1 MSTVIVSE
9 NTADLF
15 DGYYD
20 EHKNILVPLS
30 FSIGD
35 KVYLKEED
43 ISLFDFYEKLKSGVR
58 VRTSQVSMGEV
69 KDVFSKLLSEKNDVI
84 YIAFSSGMSGGCGNI
99 QSLAEELKKVYP
111 NNKLT
116 VIDSLSGG
124 GGQGILVYYA
134 NKMNDE
140 GKSYEEIVEWLET
153 NKRRVHHTF
162 IVDDLTNIKNSGRI
176 SAVTA
181 FIGSVLH
188 IKPVMTIDD
197 NGHVSIVAKSLGRK
211 KAIAEMIKIFE
222 KNYVPDDNDF
232 VLIGHTNELA
242 EAETLANIIKDKTQN
257 VPIKFGY
264 IDKLVSANA
273 GYNALAIYYLGK
285 NRE

>member
-43 ISLFDFYEKLKSGVR
+43 ITLFDFYEKLKSGVR
-58 VRTSQVSMGEV
+58 VKTSQVSMGEV
-69 KDVFSKLLSEKNDVI
+69 RDVFTKLLSENNDVI
-84 YIAFSSGMSGGCGNI
+84 YIAFSSGMSGGCANI
-99 QSLAEELKKVYP
+99 KTLAEELKKTYSK
-111 NNKLT
+111 NRLT
-116 VIDSLSGG
+116 IIDSLSGG
-124 GGQGILVYYA
+124 GGQGLLLYYA

-140 GKSYEEIVEWLET
+140 GKSYDEIIEWLET
-153 NKRRVHHTF
+153 NKHRVHHTF

-197 NGHVSIVAKSLGRK
+197 NGHVAIIAKSLGRK
-211 KAIAEMIKIFE
+211 KAILEMIKIFE
-222 KNYVPDDNDF
+222 KNYISEDNDF
-232 VLIGHTNELA
+232 ILIGHTNEIA
-242 EAETLANIIKDKTQN
+242 EAENLANIIKNKTMN
-257 VPIKFGY
+257 VPIKFGC

-273 GYNALAIYYLGK
+273 GYNALAIYYIGK

>member
-43 ISLFDFYEKLKSGVR
+43 ITLFDFYEKLKSGVR
-58 VRTSQVSMGEV
+58 VKTSQVSMGEV
-69 KDVFSKLLSEKNDVI
+69 RDVFTKLLSENNDVI
-84 YIAFSSGMSGGCGNI
+84 YIAFSSGMSGGCANI
-99 QSLAEELKKVYP
+99 KTLAEELKKTYSK
-111 NNKLT
+111 NKLT

-124 GGQGILVYYA
+124 GGQGLLLYYA

-140 GKSYEEIVEWLET
+140 GKSYDEIVEWLET
-153 NKRRVHHTF
+153 NKHRVHHTF

-197 NGHVSIVAKSLGRK
+197 NGHVAIIAKSLGRK
-211 KAIAEMIKIFE
+211 KAIIEMIKIFE
-222 KNYVPDDNDF
+222 KNYIPEDNDF
-232 VLIGHTNELA
+232 ILIGHTNEIA
-242 EAETLANIIKDKTQN
+242 EAENLANIIKNKTMN
-257 VPIKFGY
+257 VPIKFGC

-273 GYNALAIYYLGK
+273 GYNALAIYYIGK

>member
-43 ISLFDFYEKLKSGVR
+43 ITLFDFYEKLKSGVR
-58 VRTSQVSMGEV
+58 VKTSQVSMGEV
-69 KDVFSKLLSEKNDVI
+69 RDVFTKLLSENNDVI
-84 YIAFSSGMSGGCGNI
+84 YIAFSSGMSGGCANI
-99 QSLAEELKKVYP
+99 KTLAEELKKTYSK
-111 NNKLT
+111 NKVT

-124 GGQGILVYYA
+124 GGQGLLLYYA

-140 GKSYEEIVEWLET
+140 GKSYDEIVEWLES
-153 NKRRVHHTF
+153 NKHRVHHTF

-197 NGHVSIVAKSLGRK
+197 NGHVAIIAKSLGRK
-211 KAIAEMIKIFE
+211 KAILEMIKIFE
-222 KNYVPDDNDF
+222 KNYIPEDNDF
-232 VLIGHTNELA
+232 ILIGHTNEIA
-242 EAETLANIIKDKTQN
+242 EAENLANIIKNKTMN
-257 VPIKFGY
+257 VPIKFGC

-273 GYNALAIYYLGK
+273 GYNALAIYYIGK

>member
-43 ISLFDFYEKLKSGVR
+43 ITLFDFYEKLKSGVR
-58 VRTSQVSMGEV
+58 VKTSQVSMGEV
-69 KDVFSKLLSEKNDVI
+69 RDVFTKLLSENNDVI
-84 YIAFSSGMSGGCGNI
+84 YIAFSSGMSGGCANI
-99 QSLAEELKKVYP
+99 KTLAGELKKTYSK
-111 NNKLT
+111 NRLT

-124 GGQGILVYYA
+124 GGQGLLLYYA

-140 GKSYEEIVEWLET
+140 GKSYDEIVEWLET
-153 NKRRVHHTF
+153 NKHRVHHTF

-188 IKPVMTIDD
+188 IKPVMTIDN
-197 NGHVSIVAKSLGRK
+197 NGHVAIIAKSLGRK
-211 KAIAEMIKIFE
+211 KAILEMIKIFE
-222 KNYVPDDNDF
+222 KNYIPEDNDF
-232 VLIGHTNELA
+232 ILIGHTNEIA
-242 EAETLANIIKDKTQN
+242 EAENLANIIKNKTMN
-257 VPIKFGY
+257 VPIKFGC

-273 GYNALAIYYLGK
+273 GYNALAIYYIGK

>member
-43 ISLFDFYEKLKSGVR
+43 ITLFDFYEKLKSGVR
-58 VRTSQVSMGEV
+58 VKTSQVSMGEV
-69 KDVFSKLLSEKNDVI
+69 RDVFTKLLSENNDVI
-84 YIAFSSGMSGGCGNI
+84 YIAFSSGMSGGCANI
-99 QSLAEELKKVYP
+99 KTLAVELKKTYSK
-111 NNKLT
+111 NRLT

-124 GGQGILVYYA
+124 GGQGLLLYYA

-140 GKSYEEIVEWLET
+140 GKSYDEIVEWLET
-153 NKRRVHHTF
+153 NKHRVHHTF

-188 IKPVMTIDD
+188 IKPVMTIDN
-197 NGHVSIVAKSLGRK
+197 NGHVAIIAKSLGRK
-211 KAIAEMIKIFE
+211 KAILEMIKIFE
-222 KNYVPDDNDF
+222 KNYIPEDNDF
-232 VLIGHTNELA
+232 ILIGHTNEIA
-242 EAETLANIIKDKTQN
+242 EAENLANIIKNKTMN
-257 VPIKFGY
+257 VPIKFGC

-273 GYNALAIYYLGK
+273 GYNALAIYYIGK

>member
-43 ISLFDFYEKLKSGVR
+43 ITLFDFYEKLKSGVR
-58 VRTSQVSMGEV
+58 VKTSQVSMGEV
-69 KDVFSKLLSEKNDVI
+69 RDIFTKLLSENNDVI
-84 YIAFSSGMSGGCGNI
+84 YIAFSSGMSGGCANI
-99 QSLAEELKKVYP
+99 KTLAEELKKTYSK
-111 NNKLT
+111 NKLT

-124 GGQGILVYYA
+124 GGQGLLLYYA

-140 GKSYEEIVEWLET
+140 GKSYDEIVEWLET
-153 NKRRVHHTF
+153 NKHRVHHTF

-197 NGHVSIVAKSLGRK
+197 NGHVAIIAKSLGRK
-211 KAIAEMIKIFE
+211 KAILEMIKIFE
-222 KNYVPDDNDF
+222 KNYIPEDNDF
-232 VLIGHTNELA
+232 ILIGHTNEIA
-242 EAETLANIIKDKTQN
+242 EAENLANIIKNKTMN
-257 VPIKFGY
+257 VPIKFGC
-264 IDKLVSANA
+264 IDKLVSANT
-273 GYNALAIYYLGK
+273 GYNALAIYYIGK

>member
-58 VRTSQVSMGEV
+58 VKTSQVSMGEV
-69 KDVFSKLLSEKNDVI
+69 KDVFSKLLSEENDVI
-84 YIAFSSGMSGGCGNI
+84 YIAFSSGMSGGCANI
-99 QSLAEELKKVYP
+99 KSLAEELKKAYP

-140 GKSYEEIVEWLET
+140 GKSYEEIVEWLEI

-257 VPIKFGY
+257 IPIKFGY

>member
-43 ISLFDFYEKLKSGVR
+43 ITLFDFYEKLKSGVR
-58 VRTSQVSMGEV
+58 VKTSQVSMGEV
-69 KDVFSKLLSEKNDVI
+69 RDVFTKLLSENNDVI
-84 YIAFSSGMSGGCGNI
+84 YIAFSSSMSGGCANI
-99 QSLAEELKKVYP
+99 KTLAEELKKTYSK
-111 NNKLT
+111 NRLT

-124 GGQGILVYYA
+124 GGQGLLLYYA

-140 GKSYEEIVEWLET
+140 GKSYDEIVEWLET
-153 NKRRVHHTF
+153 NKHRVHHTF

-197 NGHVSIVAKSLGRK
+197 NGHVAIIAKSLGRK
-211 KAIAEMIKIFE
+211 KAILEMIKIFE
-222 KNYVPDDNDF
+222 KNYIPEDNDF
-232 VLIGHTNELA
+232 ILIGHTNEIA
-242 EAETLANIIKDKTQN
+242 EAENLANIIKNKTMN
-257 VPIKFGY
+257 VPIKFGC

-273 GYNALAIYYLGK
+273 GYNALAIYYIGK

>member
-15 DGYYD
+15 DGYYA

-43 ISLFDFYEKLKSGVR
+43 ITLFDFYEKLKSGVR
-58 VRTSQVSMGEV
+58 VKTSQVSMGEV
-69 KDVFSKLLSEKNDVI
+69 RDVFTKLLSENNDVI
-84 YIAFSSGMSGGCGNI
+84 YIAFSSGMSGGCANI
-99 QSLAEELKKVYP
+99 KTLAEELKKTYSK
-111 NNKLT
+111 NKLT

-124 GGQGILVYYA
+124 GGQGLLLYYA

-140 GKSYEEIVEWLET
+140 GKSYDEIVEWLET
-153 NKRRVHHTF
+153 NKHRVHHTF

-197 NGHVSIVAKSLGRK
+197 NGHVAIIAKSLGRK
-211 KAIAEMIKIFE
+211 KAILEMIKIFE
-222 KNYVPDDNDF
+222 KNYIPEDNDF
-232 VLIGHTNELA
+232 ILIGHTNEIA
-242 EAETLANIIKDKTQN
+242 EAENLANIIKNKTMN
-257 VPIKFGY
+257 VPIKFGC

-273 GYNALAIYYLGK
+273 GYNALAIYYIGK

>member
-20 EHKNILVPLS
+20 GHKNILVPLS

-140 GKSYEEIVEWLET
+140 GKSYEEIVEWLEA
-153 NKRRVHHTF
+153 NKHRVHHTF

-197 NGHVSIVAKSLGRK
+197 NGHVSIVAKSIGRK

-222 KNYVPDDNDF
+222 KNYIPEDNDF

-242 EAETLANIIKDKTQN
+242 EAENLANIIKDKTQK

>member
-43 ISLFDFYEKLKSGVR
+43 ITLFDFYEKLKSGVR
-58 VRTSQVSMGEV
+58 VKTSQVSMGEV
-69 KDVFSKLLSEKNDVI
+69 KDVFTKLLSENNDVI
-84 YIAFSSGMSGGCGNI
+84 YIAFSSGMSGGCANI
-99 QSLAEELKKVYP
+99 KTLAEELKKTYSK
-111 NNKLT
+111 NKLT

-124 GGQGILVYYA
+124 GGQGLLLYYA

-140 GKSYEEIVEWLET
+140 GKSYDEIVEWLET
-153 NKRRVHHTF
+153 NKHRVHHTF

-197 NGHVSIVAKSLGRK
+197 NGHVAIIAKSLGRK
-211 KAIAEMIKIFE
+211 KAILEMIKIFE
-222 KNYVPDDNDF
+222 KNYIPEDNDF
-232 VLIGHTNELA
+232 ILIGHTNEIA
-242 EAETLANIIKDKTQN
+242 EAENLANIIKNKTMN
-257 VPIKFGY
+257 VPIKFGC

-273 GYNALAIYYLGK
+273 GYNALAIYYIGK

>member
-43 ISLFDFYEKLKSGVR
+43 ISLFDFYEKLKSGIR
-58 VRTSQVSMGEV
+58 VKTSQVSMGEV
-69 KDVFSKLLSEKNDVI
+69 RDVFIKLLSENNDVI
-84 YIAFSSGMSGGCGNI
+84 YIAFSSGMSGGCANI
-99 QSLAEELKKVYP
+99 KTLAEELKKTYSK
-111 NNKLT
+111 NKLT

-124 GGQGILVYYA
+124 GGQGLLLYYA

-140 GKSYEEIVEWLET
+140 GKSYDEIVEWLET
-153 NKRRVHHTF
+153 NKHRVHHTF

-197 NGHVSIVAKSLGRK
+197 NGHVAIIAKSLGRK
-211 KAIAEMIKIFE
+211 KAILEMIKIFE
-222 KNYVPDDNDF
+222 KNYIPEDNDF
-232 VLIGHTNELA
+232 ILIGHTNEIA
-242 EAETLANIIKDKTQN
+242 EAENLANIIKNKTMN
-257 VPIKFGY
+257 VPIKFGC

-273 GYNALAIYYLGK
+273 GYNALAIYYIGK

>member
-20 EHKNILVPLS
+20 EHILVPLS

-43 ISLFDFYEKLKSGVR
+43 ITLFDFYEKLKSGVR
-58 VRTSQVSMGEV
+58 VKTSQVSMGEV
-69 KDVFSKLLSEKNDVI
+69 RDVFTKLLSENNDVI
-84 YIAFSSGMSGGCGNI
+84 YIAFSSGMSGGCANI
-99 QSLAEELKKVYP
+99 KTLAGELKKTYSK
-111 NNKLT
+111 NRLT

-124 GGQGILVYYA
+124 GGQGLLLYYA

-140 GKSYEEIVEWLET
+140 GKSYDEIVEWLET
-153 NKRRVHHTF
+153 NKHRVHHTF

-188 IKPVMTIDD
+188 IKPVMTIDN
-197 NGHVSIVAKSLGRK
+197 NGHVAIIAKSLGRK
-211 KAIAEMIKIFE
+211 KAILEMIKIFE
-222 KNYVPDDNDF
+222 KNYIPEDNDF
-232 VLIGHTNELA
+232 ILIGHTNEIA
-242 EAETLANIIKDKTQN
+242 EAENLANIIKNKTMN
-257 VPIKFGY
+257 VPIKFGC

-273 GYNALAIYYLGK
+273 GYNALAIYYIGK

>member
-99 QSLAEELKKVYP
+99 QALAEELKKVYP

-140 GKSYEEIVEWLET
+140 GKSYKEIVEWLEA
-153 NKRRVHHTF
+153 NKHRVHHTF

-222 KNYVPDDNDF
+222 KNYVPEDNDF

-242 EAETLANIIKDKTQN
+242 EAESLANIIKDKTQN
-257 VPIKFGY
+257 IPIKFGH

>member
-99 QSLAEELKKVYP
+99 QALAEELKKVYP

-153 NKRRVHHTF
+153 NKHRVNHTF

-211 KAIAEMIKIFE
+211 KAIAEMIKIFD

>member
-1 MSTVIVSE
+1 
-9 NTADLF
+9 
-15 DGYYD
+15 
-20 EHKNILVPLS
+20 
-30 FSIGD
+30 
-35 KVYLKEED
+35 
-43 ISLFDFYEKLKSGVR
+43 
-58 VRTSQVSMGEV
+58 
-69 KDVFSKLLSEKNDVI
+69 
-84 YIAFSSGMSGGCGNI
+84 MSGGCGNI

-153 NKRRVHHTF
+153 NKHRVHHTF

-222 KNYVPDDNDF
+222 KNYVPEDNDF

-242 EAETLANIIKDKTQN
+242 EAESLANIIKDKTQN

>member
-43 ISLFDFYEKLKSGVR
+43 ITLFDFYEKLKSGVR
-58 VRTSQVSMGEV
+58 VKTSQVSMGEV
-69 KDVFSKLLSEKNDVI
+69 RDVFTKLLSENNDVI
-84 YIAFSSGMSGGCGNI
+84 YIAFSSGMSGGCANI
-99 QSLAEELKKVYP
+99 KTLAEELKKTYSK
-111 NNKLT
+111 NRLT

-124 GGQGILVYYA
+124 GGQGLLLYYA

-140 GKSYEEIVEWLET
+140 GKSYDEIVEWLET
-153 NKRRVHHTF
+153 NKHRVHHTF

-197 NGHVSIVAKSLGRK
+197 NGHVAIIAKSLGRK
-211 KAIAEMIKIFE
+211 KAIVEMIKIFE
-222 KNYVPDDNDF
+222 KNYIPEDNDF
-232 VLIGHTNELA
+232 ILIGHTNEIA
-242 EAETLANIIKDKTQN
+242 EAENLANIIKNKTNN
-257 VPIKFGY
+257 VSIKFGC

-273 GYNALAIYYLGK
+273 GYNALAIYYIGK

>member
-43 ISLFDFYEKLKSGVR
+43 ITLFDFYEKLKSGVR
-58 VRTSQVSMGEV
+58 VKTSQVSMGEV
-69 KDVFSKLLSEKNDVI
+69 RDVFTKLLSENNDVI
-84 YIAFSSGMSGGCGNI
+84 YIAFSSGMSGGCANI
-99 QSLAEELKKVYP
+99 KTLAEELKKTYSK
-111 NNKLT
+111 NKLT

-124 GGQGILVYYA
+124 GGQGLLLYYA

-140 GKSYEEIVEWLET
+140 GKSYDEIVEWLET
-153 NKRRVHHTF
+153 NKHRVHHTF
-162 IVDDLTNIKNSGRI
+162 IVDDLTNIRNSGRI

-188 IKPVMTIDD
+188 IKPVMTIDN
-197 NGHVSIVAKSLGRK
+197 NGHVAIIAKSLGRK
-211 KAIAEMIKIFE
+211 KAILEMIKIFE
-222 KNYVPDDNDF
+222 KNYIPEDNDF
-232 VLIGHTNELA
+232 ILIGHTNEIA
-242 EAETLANIIKDKTQN
+242 EAENLANTIKDKTNN

-273 GYNALAIYYLGK
+273 GYNALAIYYIGK

>member
-43 ISLFDFYEKLKSGVR
+43 ITLFDFYEKLKSGVR
-58 VRTSQVSMGEV
+58 VKTSQVSMGEV
-69 KDVFSKLLSEKNDVI
+69 RDVFTKLLSENNDVI
-84 YIAFSSGMSGGCGNI
+84 YIAFSSGMSGGCANI
-99 QSLAEELKKVYP
+99 KTLAEELKKTYSK
-111 NNKLT
+111 NKLT

-124 GGQGILVYYA
+124 GGQGLLLYYA

-140 GKSYEEIVEWLET
+140 GKSYDEIVEWLET
-153 NKRRVHHTF
+153 NKHRVHHTF

-197 NGHVSIVAKSLGRK
+197 NGHVAIIAKSLGRK
-211 KAIAEMIKIFE
+211 KAILEMIKIFE
-222 KNYVPDDNDF
+222 KNYIPEDNDF
-232 VLIGHTNELA
+232 ILIGHTNEIA
-242 EAETLANIIKDKTQN
+242 EAENLANTIKDKTMN
-257 VPIKFGY
+257 VPIKFGC

-273 GYNALAIYYLGK
+273 GYNALAIYYIGK

>member
-20 EHKNILVPLS
+20 EHKKILVPLS

-43 ISLFDFYEKLKSGVR
+43 ITLFDFYEKLKSGVR
-58 VRTSQVSMGEV
+58 VKTSQVSMGEV
-69 KDVFSKLLSEKNDVI
+69 RDVFTKLLSENNDVI
-84 YIAFSSGMSGGCGNI
+84 YIAFSSGMSGGCANI
-99 QSLAEELKKVYP
+99 KTLAEELKKTYSK
-111 NNKLT
+111 NKLT

-124 GGQGILVYYA
+124 GGQGLLLYYA

-140 GKSYEEIVEWLET
+140 GKSYDEIVEWLET
-153 NKRRVHHTF
+153 NKHRVHHTF

-197 NGHVSIVAKSLGRK
+197 NGHVAIIAKSLGRK
-211 KAIAEMIKIFE
+211 KAILEMIKIFE
-222 KNYVPDDNDF
+222 KNYIPEDNDF
-232 VLIGHTNELA
+232 ILIGHTNEIA
-242 EAETLANIIKDKTQN
+242 EAENLANIIKNKTKN
-257 VPIKFGY
+257 VPIKFGC

-273 GYNALAIYYLGK
+273 GYNALAIYYIGK

>member
-20 EHKNILVPLS
+20 GHKNILVPLS

-35 KVYLKEED
+35 KLYLKEED

-140 GKSYEEIVEWLET
+140 GKSYKEIVEWLEA
-153 NKRRVHHTF
+153 NKHRVHHTF

-222 KNYVPDDNDF
+222 KNYVPEDNDF

-242 EAETLANIIKDKTQN
+242 EAESLANIIKDKTQN
-257 VPIKFGY
+257 VPIKFGH

>member
-43 ISLFDFYEKLKSGVR
+43 ITLFDFYEKLKSGVR
-58 VRTSQVSMGEV
+58 VKTSQVSMGEV
-69 KDVFSKLLSEKNDVI
+69 RDVFTKLLSENNDVI
-84 YIAFSSGMSGGCGNI
+84 YIAFSSGMSGGCANI
-99 QSLAEELKKVYP
+99 KTLAEELKKTYSK
-111 NNKLT
+111 NKLT

-124 GGQGILVYYA
+124 GGQGLLLYYA

-140 GKSYEEIVEWLET
+140 GKSYDEIVEWLET
-153 NKRRVHHTF
+153 NKHRVHHTF

-188 IKPVMTIDD
+188 IKPVMTIDN
-197 NGHVSIVAKSLGRK
+197 NGHVAIIAKSLGRK
-211 KAIAEMIKIFE
+211 KAILEMIKIFE
-222 KNYVPDDNDF
+222 KNYIPEDNDF
-232 VLIGHTNELA
+232 ILIGHTNEIA
-242 EAETLANIIKDKTQN
+242 EAENLANIIKNKTMN
-257 VPIKFGY
+257 VPIKFGC

-273 GYNALAIYYLGK
+273 GYNALAIYYIGK

>member
-69 KDVFSKLLSEKNDVI
+69 RDVFTKLLSENNDVI
-84 YIAFSSGMSGGCGNI
+84 YIAFSSGMSGGCANI
-99 QSLAEELKKVYP
+99 KTLAEELKKTYSK
-111 NNKLT
+111 NKLT

-140 GKSYEEIVEWLET
+140 CKSYEEIVEWLET
-153 NKRRVHHTF
+153 NKHRVQHTF

-222 KNYVPDDNDF
+222 KNYVPEDNDF

>member
-15 DGYYD
+15 DGYYN
-20 EHKNILVPLS
+20 EHKNVLVPLS

-43 ISLFDFYEKLKSGVR
+43 ITLFDFYEKLKSGVR
-58 VRTSQVSMGEV
+58 VKTSQVSMGEV
-69 KDVFSKLLSEKNDVI
+69 RDVFTKLLSENNDVI
-84 YIAFSSGMSGGCGNI
+84 YIAFSSGMSGGCANI
-99 QSLAEELKKVYP
+99 KTLAEELKKTYSK
-111 NNKLT
+111 NKLT

-124 GGQGILVYYA
+124 GGQGLLLYYA

-140 GKSYEEIVEWLET
+140 GKSYDEIVEWLET
-153 NKRRVHHTF
+153 NKHRVHHTF

-197 NGHVSIVAKSLGRK
+197 NGHVAIIAKSLGRK
-211 KAIAEMIKIFE
+211 KAILEMIKIFE
-222 KNYVPDDNDF
+222 KNYIPEDNDF
-232 VLIGHTNELA
+232 ILIGHTNEIA
-242 EAETLANIIKDKTQN
+242 EAENLANTIKDKTNN

-273 GYNALAIYYLGK
+273 GYNALAIYYIGK

>member
-43 ISLFDFYEKLKSGVR
+43 ITLFDFYEKLKSGVR
-58 VRTSQVSMGEV
+58 VKTSQVSMGEV
-69 KDVFSKLLSEKNDVI
+69 RDVFTKLLSENNDVI
-84 YIAFSSGMSGGCGNI
+84 YIAFSSGMSGGCANI
-99 QSLAEELKKVYP
+99 KTLAEELKKTYSK
-111 NNKLT
+111 NKLT

-124 GGQGILVYYA
+124 GGQGLLLYYA

-140 GKSYEEIVEWLET
+140 GKSYDEIVEWLET
-153 NKRRVHHTF
+153 NKHRVHHTF

-197 NGHVSIVAKSLGRK
+197 NGHVAIIAKSLGRK
-211 KAIAEMIKIFE
+211 KAIVEMIKIFE
-222 KNYVPDDNDF
+222 KNYIPEDNDF
-232 VLIGHTNELA
+232 ILIGHTNEIA
-242 EAETLANIIKDKTQN
+242 EAENLANIIKNKTMN
-257 VPIKFGY
+257 VPIKFGC

-273 GYNALAIYYLGK
+273 GYNALAIYYIGK

>member
-43 ISLFDFYEKLKSGVR
+43 ITLFDFYEKLKSGVR
-58 VRTSQVSMGEV
+58 VKTSQVSMGEV
-69 KDVFSKLLSEKNDVI
+69 RDVFTKLLSENNDVI
-84 YIAFSSGMSGGCGNI
+84 YIAFSSGMSGGCANI
-99 QSLAEELKKVYP
+99 KTLAEELKKTYSK
-111 NNKLT
+111 NKLT

-124 GGQGILVYYA
+124 GGQGLLLYYA

-140 GKSYEEIVEWLET
+140 GKSYDEIVEWLET
-153 NKRRVHHTF
+153 NKHRVHHTF

-197 NGHVSIVAKSLGRK
+197 NGHVAIIAKSLGRK
-211 KAIAEMIKIFE
+211 KAILEMIKIFE
-222 KNYVPDDNDF
+222 KNYIPEDNDF
-232 VLIGHTNELA
+232 ILIGHTNEIA
-242 EAETLANIIKDKTQN
+242 EAENLANIIKNKTMN
-257 VPIKFGY
+257 VPIKFGC

-273 GYNALAIYYLGK
+273 GYNALAIYYIGK

>member
-43 ISLFDFYEKLKSGVR
+43 ITLFDFYKKLKSGVR
-58 VRTSQVSMGEV
+58 VKTSQVSMGEV
-69 KDVFSKLLSEKNDVI
+69 RDVFTKLLSENNDVI
-84 YIAFSSGMSGGCGNI
+84 YIAFSSGMSGGCANI
-99 QSLAEELKKVYP
+99 KTLAEELKKTYSK
-111 NNKLT
+111 NKLT

-124 GGQGILVYYA
+124 GGQGLLLYYA

-140 GKSYEEIVEWLET
+140 GKSYDEIVEWLET
-153 NKRRVHHTF
+153 NKHRVHHTF

-197 NGHVSIVAKSLGRK
+197 NGHVAIIAKSLGRK
-211 KAIAEMIKIFE
+211 KAILEMIKIFE
-222 KNYVPDDNDF
+222 KNYIPEDNDF
-232 VLIGHTNELA
+232 ILIGHTNEIA
-242 EAETLANIIKDKTQN
+242 EAENLANIIKNKTMN
-257 VPIKFGY
+257 VPIKFGC

-273 GYNALAIYYLGK
+273 GYNALAIYYIGK

>member
-20 EHKNILVPLS
+20 EHKNILVSLS

-43 ISLFDFYEKLKSGVR
+43 ITLFDFYEKLKSGVR
-58 VRTSQVSMGEV
+58 VKTSQVSMGEV
-69 KDVFSKLLSEKNDVI
+69 RDVFTKLLSENNDVI
-84 YIAFSSGMSGGCGNI
+84 YIAFSSGMSGGCANI
-99 QSLAEELKKVYP
+99 KTLAEELKKTYSK
-111 NNKLT
+111 NRLT

-124 GGQGILVYYA
+124 GGQGLLLYYA

-140 GKSYEEIVEWLET
+140 GKSYDEIVEWLET
-153 NKRRVHHTF
+153 NKHRVHHTF

-188 IKPVMTIDD
+188 IKPVMTIDN
-197 NGHVSIVAKSLGRK
+197 NGHVAIIAKSLGRK
-211 KAIAEMIKIFE
+211 KAIVEMIKIFE
-222 KNYVPDDNDF
+222 KNYIPEDNDF
-232 VLIGHTNELA
+232 ILIGHTNEIA
-242 EAETLANIIKDKTQN
+242 EAENLANIIKNKTMN
-257 VPIKFGY
+257 VPIKFGC

-273 GYNALAIYYLGK
+273 GYNALAIYYIGK

>member
-43 ISLFDFYEKLKSGVR
+43 ISLFDFYEKLKSGIR
-58 VRTSQVSMGEV
+58 VKTSQVSMGEV
-69 KDVFSKLLSEKNDVI
+69 RDVFIKLLSENNDVI
-84 YIAFSSGMSGGCGNI
+84 YIAFSSGMSGGCANI
-99 QSLAEELKKVYP
+99 KTLAEELKKTYSK
-111 NNKLT
+111 NKLT

-124 GGQGILVYYA
+124 GGQGLLLYYA

-140 GKSYEEIVEWLET
+140 GKSYDEIVEWLET
-153 NKRRVHHTF
+153 NKHRVHHTF

-197 NGHVSIVAKSLGRK
+197 NGHVAIIAKSLGRK
-211 KAIAEMIKIFE
+211 KAILEMIKIFE
-222 KNYVPDDNDF
+222 KNYIPEDNDF
-232 VLIGHTNELA
+232 ILIGHTNEIA
-242 EAETLANIIKDKTQN
+242 EAENLANIIKNKTMN
-257 VPIKFGY
+257 VPIKFGC

-273 GYNALAIYYLGK
+273 GYKALAIYYIGK

>member
-43 ISLFDFYEKLKSGVR
+43 ITLFDFYEKLKSGVR
-58 VRTSQVSMGEV
+58 VKTSQVSIGEV
-69 KDVFSKLLSEKNDVI
+69 RDVFTKLLSENNDVI
-84 YIAFSSGMSGGCGNI
+84 YIAFSSGMSGGCANI
-99 QSLAEELKKVYP
+99 KTLAEELKKTYSK
-111 NNKLT
+111 NRLT

-124 GGQGILVYYA
+124 GGQGLLLYYA

-140 GKSYEEIVEWLET
+140 GKSYDEIVEWLET
-153 NKRRVHHTF
+153 NKHRVHHTF

-197 NGHVSIVAKSLGRK
+197 NGHVAIIAKSLGRK
-211 KAIAEMIKIFE
+211 KAILEMIKIFE
-222 KNYVPDDNDF
+222 KNYIPEDNDF
-232 VLIGHTNELA
+232 ILIGHTNEIA
-242 EAETLANIIKDKTQN
+242 EAENLANTIKDKTMN
-257 VPIKFGY
+257 VPIKFGC

-273 GYNALAIYYLGK
+273 GYNALAIYYIGK

>member
-43 ISLFDFYEKLKSGVR
+43 ITLFDFYEKLKSGVR
-58 VRTSQVSMGEV
+58 VKTSQVSMGEV
-69 KDVFSKLLSEKNDVI
+69 RDVFTKLLSENNDVI
-84 YIAFSSGMSGGCGNI
+84 YIAFSSGMSGGCANI
-99 QSLAEELKKVYP
+99 KTLAEELKKTYSK
-111 NNKLT
+111 NRLT

-124 GGQGILVYYA
+124 GGQGLLLYYA

-140 GKSYEEIVEWLET
+140 GKSYDEIVEWLET
-153 NKRRVHHTF
+153 NKHRVHHTF

-197 NGHVSIVAKSLGRK
+197 NGHVAIIAKSLGRK
-211 KAIAEMIKIFE
+211 KAIVEMIKIFE
-222 KNYVPDDNDF
+222 KNYIPEDNDF
-232 VLIGHTNELA
+232 ILIGHTNEIA
-242 EAETLANIIKDKTQN
+242 EAENLANIIKNKTMN
-257 VPIKFGY
+257 VPIKFGC

-273 GYNALAIYYLGK
+273 GYNALAIYYIGK